1 MTSMDPRTATSLSPS
16 AAKKCTS
23 KGEPYLLRFA
33 LPNFYF
39 HATTAYGLMRACG
52 VTIGNRDF
60 IGAI

>member
-1 MTSMDPRTATSLSPS
+1 S

-33 LPNFYF
+33 LPNFHF

-52 VTIGNRDF
+52 VTIGKRDF